1 MKVRFRRI
9 WGFLR
14 GVVVVVVQ
22 WGMGVDSSRLK
33 TGSRRRNAIKEDLGA
48 EEKKAAAA
56 AADVRGNPIPIL
68 IFQLSMIRK
77 YREKATAKSR
87 NLPNF
92 YRPVS
97 SCFGP
102 GFGLES
108 KQQNF
113 RKR

>member
-1 MKVRFRRI
+1 M
-9 WGFLR
+9 
-14 GVVVVVVQ
+14 
-22 WGMGVDSSRLK
+22 DSSRLK

-48 EEKKAAAA
+48 EEKKAAAAA

-92 YRPVS
+92 
-97 SCFGP
+97 
-102 GFGLES
+102 
-108 KQQNF
+108 
-113 RKR
+113 